1 MKPIKMKA
9 VGLIKYLPIED
20 EQSLIDVSTEQPKAS
35 GRDLLVSVKAIS
47 VNPVDTKVR
56 APNDQIETQPRIL
69 GWDAAGKVVAVGEEV
84 ECYKVGD
91 RVYYAGD
98 ISRSGSNS
106 EYQLIDERIVGH
118 APQQLDDASAAA
130 LPLTGIT
137 AWEALFDR
145 LGISQSGE
153 DEGKSIL
160 IIGGAG
166 DVGSIATQLARRVA
180 KLKVIATASRKKTID
195 WVKKMGADKTINHR
209 HAIDEELKAIDV
221 PQVDF
226 ILCLNNTAQHW
237 TAMTNA
243 IAPQGRICS
252 IVETPEP
259 VDLDLLKSKSAGF
272 VWEFMFTRSM
282 YQTPDMIE
290 QQRLLNSIADHI
302 DDGKLV
308 TTVKQIIRPIN
319 AANLRKAHALVEQ
332 GNAIG
337 KIVLTE
343 WE

>member
-1 MKPIKMKA
+1 MNTIKMKA

-20 EQSLIDVSTEQPKAS
+20 EQSLIDVSIEQPKAS
-35 GRDLLVSVKAIS
+35 GRDLLVAVKAIS
-47 VNPVDTKVR
+47 MNPVDTKVR

-69 GWDAAGKVVAVGEEV
+69 GWDAAGEVVAVGENV
-84 ECYKVGD
+84 EHYKVGD

-98 ISRSGSNS
+98 ISRPGSNS
-106 EYQLIDERIVGH
+106 EYQLVDERIVGH

-145 LGISQSGE
+145 LGISRSGK

-166 DVGSIATQLARRVA
+166 GVGSIATQLAHKVA
-180 KLKVIATASRKKTID
+180 KLKVIATASREETID
-195 WVKKMGADKTINHR
+195 WVKKMGADKTINHH

-221 PQVDF
+221 AQVDF
-226 ILCLNNTAQHW
+226 ILCLNSTAQHW
-237 TAMTNA
+237 AAMANA
-243 IAPQGRICS
+243 IAPQGCICS

-259 VDLDLLKSKSAGF
+259 VDLDLLKSKSATF

-290 QQRLLNSIADHI
+290 QQRLLNTIADRI
-302 DDGKLV
+302 DEGELV
-308 TTVKQIIRPIN
+308 TTMNQIIRPIN
-319 AANLRKAHALVEQ
+319 AANLRKAHAWVEQ

-337 KIVLTE
+337 KIVLTD